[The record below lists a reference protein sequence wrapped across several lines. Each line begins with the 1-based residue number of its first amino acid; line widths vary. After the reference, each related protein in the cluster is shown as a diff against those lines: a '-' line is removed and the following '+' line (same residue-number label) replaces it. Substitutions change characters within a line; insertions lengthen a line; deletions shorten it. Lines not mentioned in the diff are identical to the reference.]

1 MKTKRNIKETGNVL
15 LCVLGAI
22 LIVSL
27 IGATVLRNSTT
38 RLNASTNQVR
48 GWKEALSAAETGG
61 DIGFAELR
69 KQMSTDSSVRASQW
83 VGWTPSVTGFGYVS
97 PQTTFGSSNLMAQTI
112 VEKCYFKSQGPSL
125 PPILTLWDPTDL
137 TLPANPWYR
146 LRSKGTA
153 PLPNLKRTGMDDAL
167 IGDGLQHFA
176 AFGSTAMQDIT
187 ERGKGDSL
195 LRKIDFNTDHFIATY
210 GPLGDGVGKALVAV
224 ATPQIARRIEQ
235 IVTPV
240 TPFFD
245 AAIKCVGSFYGLGSA
260 SYIDSYNSN
269 NPGGYDPSIKTNP
282 ASLYYSDSRHGN
294 VEIDSAT
301 AAVKGSI
308 YGDVATN
315 GGNVTSGNPG
325 IVYGTIDN
333 NVPFTLDPYS
343 MPATGDWVRP
353 LGVFPQ
359 PGTLPS
365 AVTFDIPLRP
375 QVAGDRDHPTYY
387 TVSSITAALTV
398 NPTQVSGNDVD
409 TYVAIHVTTGTG
421 GGDITGTSAKIT
433 VNPKVHLKIYFDGN
447 ISAKAQNIVN
457 NSTNAASNVY
467 AGNLQFYG
475 ISPTTPGQ
483 TQTVILDAGGGQP
496 TILATVYAPGAD
508 VQFKGAPNFIGSVV
522 GKSFYANGNINWTY
536 DRALNDDGQLLDF
549 RIASYV
555 EDTR

>member
-38 RLNASTNQVR
+38 RLNASTTQVR
-48 GWKEALSAAETGG
+48 AWKEALSAAETGG
-61 DIGFAELR
+61 DIAFAELR
-69 KQMSTDSSVRASQW
+69 KSLSPDPLVKASQW
-83 VGWTPSVTGFGYVS
+83 VGWTPSGPPLYTYTS
-97 PQTTFGSSNLMAQTI
+97 PVTTFGNSNLQAQTV
-112 VEKCYFKSQGPSL
+112 VETCYFNSLTSVFTLGPN
-125 PPILTLWDPTDL
+125 PDPN
-137 TLPANPWYR
+137 ANNWYR
-146 LRSKGTA
+146 VRSKGTA

-167 IGDGLQHFA
+167 TNDGLQHFA
-176 AFGSTAMQDIT
+176 AFGSTAMHDIT

-195 LRKIDFNTDHFIATY
+195 LRKIDFNADHFVSTY
-210 GPLGDGVGKALVAV
+210 GSDGLAA
-224 ATPQIARRIEQ
+224 PPFPSISRRIEQ

-245 AAIKCVGSFYGLGSA
+245 AAIKCLGSFYGLGSA

-294 VEIDSAT
+294 VEIDSKT
-301 AAVKGSI
+301 VTVKGSI

-325 IVYGTIDN
+325 TIYGTIDN
-333 NVPFTLDPYS
+333 NVPFTLDPYV
-343 MPATGDWVRP
+343 MPSTTGWVP
-353 LGVFPQ
+353 ILTPTEVTSPQTLSPPTGGISKAPNYYVF
-359 PGTLPS
+359 T
-365 AVTFDIPLRP
+365 
-375 QVAGDRDHPTYY
+375 
-387 TVSSITAALTV
+387 SITNALTV
-398 NPTQVSGNDVD
+398 NPAKILAGNPPALAPVN
-409 TYVAIHVTTGTG
+409 TYVAIHVTGPIN
-421 GGDITGTSAKIT
+421 GDAVSIT
-433 VNPKVHLKIYFDGN
+433 VNPLVHLKIYFDGN
-447 ISAKAQNIVN
+447 ISAKAQNIDN
-457 NSTNAASNVY
+457 NSTNAAGNPF

-483 TQTVILDAGGGQP
+483 TQTVTLDAGGGQP
-496 TILATVYAPGAD
+496 NVYATVYAPSAD
-508 VQFKGAPNFIGSVV
+508 VQFKGAPNFFGSVV

-536 DRALNDDGQLLDF
+536 DRALNDDGQLLDV